1 LVFPEHQRDTKNK
14 YVVISLSLVQPPLL
28 QTGSITQPPPHTH
41 THLPPFTQRN
51 AVLLVNEDHKNR
63 TMNFELMPNTR
74 SGPLIKMSGEWK
86 VMPLHHHLA
95 ESVAGLDGIEAM
107 FQEYSVVRFQQK
119 LLARLPRFSHSA
131 FASFSKKAVQR
142 TIDDLVKEID
152 NIKKNEP
159 TLRPYAEV
167 CKLEIERR
175 GSVADLIRP
184 GVEEEMVKG
193 WKESVVANNNNNQQD
208 PMSVLEDFDSDEK
221 IDGSNSSGNN
231 SYGSNMTQSSQSCP
245 LSHKLLSLEL
255 VNDDE
260 DEEGG
265 RGSGGSRGSFKL
277 GVVWGEREEKSL
289 YNKTRDVCW
298 QVVWRLMPSDG
309 GYGVAAFI

>member
-1 LVFPEHQRDTKNK
+1 
-14 YVVISLSLVQPPLL
+14 
-28 QTGSITQPPPHTH
+28 
-41 THLPPFTQRN
+41 
-51 AVLLVNEDHKNR
+51 
-63 TMNFELMPNTR
+63 MNFELMPNTR
-74 SGPLIKMSGEWK
+74 SGPLVKMSGEWK

-175 GSVADLIRP
+175 GSVADLKGP
-184 GVEEEMVKG
+184 GVEEESVKG
-193 WKESVVANNNNNQQD
+193 WKESVVANNNNNNNNQQD

-255 VNDDE
+255 VDDDD

-265 RGSGGSRGSFKL
+265 RGSSRGSFKL
-277 GVVWGEREEKSL
+277 GVVWGEREDKSL

-298 QVVWRLMPSDG
+298 QVIWRLMPSDG